1 MVARNR
7 KKKKNTGSVQDSGT
21 TPTPIPVASP
31 EDFYATKEFQ
41 EAERERR
48 EELNRQY
55 NQDLWDVAAIARE
68 ARDAGVWQDDWTATD
83 AVRWKKGSDPL
94 FDSWMREHGRDPV
107 TGERSDAILRM
118 NKAIGDGIVPFSAGQ
133 WGGGGRGR
141 PGSGGPGGGGSG
153 GPGGGYTPG
162 GGKFTGEQQSA
173 FSMMSALL
181 NQYGLGSL
189 SDKLRDLIVGGVTD
203 QATLTLELQNTN
215 EWKQRFAGNERL
227 RAAGLPVLSVAEYLS
242 VERSYAQ
249 LMKQY
254 GLPQGF
260 YDDPSDFADL
270 IGNSVSPAELNQ
282 RVGMYADLA
291 NREDPAIKE
300 QLRSMGFGD
309 GDLIA
314 FMIDS
319 KRAMPLIQRKY
330 QEATIG
336 GAARRAGLAA
346 DRAGRLVDWGVTEQ
360 QAIQG
365 YGLISESLDTF
376 ENLADIHGGDF
387 DQADFE
393 AEVFGGDGNAAR
405 KRKRLASQE
414 RAAFSGSS
422 GVGRGSLSRDTTG
435 SF

>member
-31 EDFYATKEFQ
+31 QDFYATKEFQ
-41 EAERERR
+41 EAERQRR

-55 NQDLWDVAAIARE
+55 NDGLWDVTQLDGSGNIWERAA
-68 ARDAGVWQDDWTATD
+68 DQWGDN
-83 AVRWKKGSDPL
+83 PL
-94 FDSWMREHGRDPV
+94 YDTWLREHGFDPV
-107 TGERSDAILRM
+107 TGERYTQGVADL
-118 NKAIGDGIVPFSAGQ
+118 NKSIGDGSLYYNGQ
-133 WGGGGRGR
+133 PESEWGGWGGGTS
-141 PGSGGPGGGGSG
+141 GSGGGGSG

-300 QLRSMGFGD
+300 QLRQMGFGD

-314 FMIDS
+314 FMVDA